1 LRRLPT
7 HRAMPALFALRRV
20 RAPEGGGE
28 SMLKIF
34 DLNTCPTTPM
44 ENGRGETIRLINTGV
59 GTEKIDLHFNRL
71 VPGGRRGRM
80 HRHSQSDNVYIVR
93 RGEGTL
99 TVAGASYTIRAD
111 QIVFIPAGTPHSLSN
126 LSDDVFEIFE
136 IYAPAGRQFDFIAV
150 D

>member
-1 LRRLPT
+1 M
-7 HRAMPALFALRRV
+7 HV
-20 RAPEGGGE
+20 E
-28 SMLKIF
+28 F

-44 ENGRGETIRLINTGV
+44 ENGRGETIRLINTAV

-71 VPGGRRGRM
+71 LPGGPRGRV

-99 TVAGASYTIRAD
+99 TAAGASYTIRAD

>member
-1 LRRLPT
+1 
-7 HRAMPALFALRRV
+7 MPERFAFV
-20 RAPEGGGE
+20 EGARAPRRGEGE
-28 SMLKIF
+28 SMVKIF
-34 DLNTCPTTPM
+34 DLSTCPTTPM

-71 VPGGRRGRM
+71 APGGRRGRM
-80 HRHSQSDNVYIVR
+80 HRHSRSDNVYIVR
-93 RGEGTL
+93 CGEGTL

-136 IYAPAGRQFDFIAV
+136 IYAPAGGQFDFIAV